1 LLQFGWNF
9 AGPCDDRLARLP
21 EPPLIADKGP
31 RRTMRIPTPVR
42 NALPVI
48 SAVAALAWLTAAG
61 GLAPVGQFAPPAA
74 AGEAAD
80 TADAS
85 PDGDTFT
92 MMLDHRRVQ
101 PILGKE
107 VRAGN
112 GERMGRIVNVIVDGS
127 GRPRAAIIDFGG
139 FLGVGSRKIVVD
151 WNALQFDSDSGPI
164 SLALTRDQ
172 VKAAPEYRDG
182 KPVVVIGA
190 TSPSMAPE

>member
-1 LLQFGWNF
+1 
-9 AGPCDDRLARLP
+9 
-21 EPPLIADKGP
+21 
-31 RRTMRIPTPVR
+31 MRIPAAR
-42 NALPVI
+42 NALLVV
-48 SAVAALAWLTAAG
+48 SAFAALVPVAAAG
-61 GLAPVGQFAPPAA
+61 GLALVALCASPAS

-112 GERMGRIVNVIVDGS
+112 GERMGRIVNVIVDGA

-151 WNALQFDSDSGPI
+151 WDALQFDSDSGPI

-190 TSPSMAPE
+190 TSPSVAPE

>member
-1 LLQFGWNF
+1 ML
-9 AGPCDDRLARLP
+9 
-21 EPPLIADKGP
+21 
-31 RRTMRIPTPVR
+31 IPTAR
-42 NALPVI
+42 SALLVV
-48 SAVAALAWLTAAG
+48 SALAALVSMTAAG
-61 GLAPVGQFAPPAA
+61 GLALVAQFAPPAS
-74 AGEAAD
+74 AGEAPD
-80 TADAS
+80 TAAAS
-85 PDGDTFT
+85 PDADTFT

-107 VRAGN
+107 VRASN
-112 GERMGRIVNVIVDGS
+112 GEQMGRIVNVIVDGS

-151 WNALQFDSDSGPI
+151 WNALQFESDSGPI

-190 TSPSMAPE
+190 TSPSVAPE